1 MSGIGNVGGSTPLTP
16 PQDPFN
22 PPAGGTTPAGGAG
35 STTPVPGTPPGA
47 PGVPVGNVPPPQVL
61 APPVNNSPLDRP
73 KITIP
78 ANLTGSSV
86 GDLIEM
92 IQDEIQKT
100 SDALASIQK
109 VQIQEDSNKQQ
120 EANTAQIDKLNKAA
134 DQIEQAAKEAAAMKD
149 VQWAMMAFSIFITVC
164 TAGALGGLIGP
175 IMVATAVL
183 SQVPIDGQNMTG
195 WLTTGVGDALGD
207 IEKLILDDAQKDGTT
222 HLSDSDHDAANKSI
236 DDSKNIQATALM
248 IYLEVVIAVVV
259 TCVTLGS
266 GGGESVSMAA
276 EGISEEAV
284 DEGVNIAEDATEEA
298 VEEGTQEAAQAI
310 QESVNDAVT
319 TATNQAK
326 SLQRLQKAVDISTN
340 LVQTAGSL
348 TQDAVGIHTAYL
360 DMENTDNQADADK
373 IKAYTKFLQTMLSQE
388 EDFLKQIIDS
398 QSNIADTV
406 KDVLQTEHSTNM
418 HIAGLTTNA

>member
-1 MSGIGNVGGSTPLTP
+1 
-16 PQDPFN
+16 
-22 PPAGGTTPAGGAG
+22 
-35 STTPVPGTPPGA
+35 
-47 PGVPVGNVPPPQVL
+47 
-61 APPVNNSPLDRP
+61 
-73 KITIP
+73 
-78 ANLTGSSV
+78 
-86 GDLIEM
+86 
-92 IQDEIQKT
+92 
-100 SDALASIQK
+100 
-109 VQIQEDSNKQQ
+109 
-120 EANTAQIDKLNKAA
+120 
-134 DQIEQAAKEAAAMKD
+134 
-149 VQWAMMAFSIFITVC
+149 
-164 TAGALGGLIGP
+164 
-175 IMVATAVL
+175 
-183 SQVPIDGQNMTG
+183 
-195 WLTTGVGDALGD
+195 
-207 IEKLILDDAQKDGTT
+207 
-222 HLSDSDHDAANKSI
+222 
-236 DDSKNIQATALM
+236 
-248 IYLEVVIAVVV
+248 
-259 TCVTLGS
+259 
-266 GGGESVSMAA
+266 MAA

-298 VEEGTQEAAQAI
+298 VQEGTQEAAQAI